1 MLYIVTHLNISF
13 PSYFV
18 AGFAKT
24 TYLYARANYR
34 AAYVRYINDKDLRR
48 RDLKMLSL
56 YSFLWTVMDESVKG
70 KTDKINP
77 ASGRDPKT
85 LCQMCVGRRVF
96 TSAKGR
102 CVRNMNSDVI
112 QFVGQLLAAF
122 QVYLEFG
129 NNSLRPSCRS
139 PVAGSLRLDVW
150 FCMVC
155 ASRQANKLLL

>member
-24 TYLYARANYR
+24 TYSYARANYR
-34 AAYVRYINDKDLRR
+34 AAYVRYINDKDLRWL
-48 RDLKMLSL
+48 DLKMLSL

-85 LCQMCVGRRVF
+85 LCQMCVDVMSSLLRREGVSGIF
-96 TSAKGR
+96 RLCNPQPQSNSTTSNGISMSTQTHTSIADTCTRRDNK
-102 CVRNMNSDVI
+102 
-112 QFVGQLLAAF
+112 AAF
-122 QVYLEFG
+122 TGDSVVKDDPQ
-129 NNSLRPSCRS
+129 
-139 PVAGSLRLDVW
+139 
-150 FCMVC
+150 
-155 ASRQANKLLL
+155 